1 MWSFH
6 WREMLFIKSRTLC
19 AAVRPSQA
27 CGLPLSR
34 ARKQTMRI
42 PKEQAKRMFHVES
55 MQERKPRRT
64 MPPVALASL
73 IVALVAIVWWASLEK
88 A

>member
-1 MWSFH
+1 
-6 WREMLFIKSRTLC
+6 
-19 AAVRPSQA
+19 
-27 CGLPLSR
+27 
-34 ARKQTMRI
+34 MRI